1 MSAMPLRIGIRR
13 EDKNR
18 WERRV
23 PLTPRHAKELI
34 RRRELDIWVQPSK
47 IRIFH
52 DERYRQAGATVSDD
66 LGPCPV
72 VIGVKE
78 MPLVFFEPRK
88 TYLFFS
94 HTVKGQPR
102 NMPMLKRLL
111 ELGCTLLDYERMVTD
126 IGKRIVSFGRFAG
139 LAGMVDTLWALG
151 QRLNWENIDS
161 PFSGLRQAYRY
172 GELDAAKLAVKQ
184 VGDEI
189 AENGIPGELAPLII
203 GVAGYG
209 ATSQGA
215 QEILD
220 LLPVR
225 EIEARDLEQTL
236 KTCQD
241 DVHRVY
247 KVVFR
252 VRDLVAP
259 LSLDHPFKVQQYYQ
273 HPHLYRSV
281 FDAKLP
287 CLSVL
292 VNCVYWEPRY
302 PRLVTKTGLKALFS
316 RRDPPRLRVIG
327 DITCDIE
334 GAIECTLRATTP
346 EEPVFV
352 YDPLEDAIT
361 PGFQGTGPVVLAID
375 NLPCEFPKD
384 ASMAFSQGLKD
395 YLAVLARAD
404 LTVPFE
410 KVKLPPSLKRA
421 MVVYQGSLTPNYH
434 YLAAKL

>member
-1 MSAMPLRIGIRR
+1 MPARIGIRR
-13 EDKNR
+13 EEKNR

-23 PLTPRHAKELI
+23 PLTPRHVKELI

-47 IRIFH
+47 IRVFP

-66 LGPCPV
+66 LGPCAII
-72 VIGVKE
+72 IGVKE
-78 MPLVFFEPRK
+78 MPVEFLERGK

-94 HTVKGQPR
+94 HTVKGQPQ

-111 ELGCTLLDYERMVTD
+111 DLGCTLIDYERMVTD

-151 QRLNWENIDS
+151 RRLEWEKIDS

-172 GELDAAKLAVKQ
+172 GDLHQAKEAVEQ
-184 VGDEI
+184 VGHEI

-215 QEILD
+215 QEMLD
-220 LLPVR
+220 LLPAR
-225 EIEARDLEQTL
+225 EIDARDLARTVKE
-236 KTCQD
+236 CQD

-259 LSLDHPFKVQQYYQ
+259 LSPDHPFRVQHYYQ
-273 HPHLYRSV
+273 HPDLYRSV

-287 CLSVL
+287 ALSIL
-292 VNCVYWEPRY
+292 VNCIYWEPRY
-302 PRLVTKTGLKALFS
+302 PRLVSKSGLKALFS
-316 RRDPPRLRVIG
+316 QQEPPRLRVIG

-334 GAIECTLRATTP
+334 GAIECTVRATTP
-346 EEPVFV
+346 DDPVFV
-352 YDPLEDAIT
+352 YDPVKDEAT
-361 PGFQGTGPVVLAID
+361 PGVQGTGPVVLAVD

-404 LTVPFE
+404 LTVPFQR
-410 KVKLPPSLKRA
+410 VKLPPSLKRA
-421 MVVYQGSLTPNYH
+421 TILYQGSLTPDYSH
-434 YLAAKL
+434 LASQL

>member
-1 MSAMPLRIGIRR
+1 MPSRIGIRR

-23 PLTPRHAKELI
+23 TLTPRHVRELI

-47 IRIFH
+47 IRIFP
-52 DERYRQAGATVSDD
+52 DERYRQAGAKISEN
-66 LGPCPV
+66 LGPCPII
-72 VIGVKE
+72 IGVKE
-78 MPLVFFEPRK
+78 MPLEFFEPGK

-94 HTVKGQPR
+94 HTVKGQPQ
-102 NMPMLKRLL
+102 NMPLLKRLQ
-111 ELGCTLLDYERMVTD
+111 ELKCTLLDYERMVTD

-151 QRLNWENIDS
+151 QRLAWEGIDS
-161 PFSGLRQAYRY
+161 PFTGLRQAFRY
-172 GELDAAKLAVKQ
+172 GDVDAAKEAVKQ

-215 QEILD
+215 QEMID
-220 LLPVR
+220 LLPVQ
-225 EIEARDLEQTL
+225 EIEARDLERTL

-252 VRDLVAP
+252 VRDLVTP
-259 LSLDHPFKVQQYYQ
+259 LSPDHPFKVQHYYQ
-273 HPHLYRSV
+273 HPDLYRSV

-292 VNCVYWEPRY
+292 VNCIYWEPRY
-302 PRLVTKTGLKALFS
+302 PRLVTKAGLKALFS
-316 RRDPPRLRVIG
+316 HRDPPRLRVIG

-334 GAIECTLRATTP
+334 GAVECTLRVTTP
-346 EEPVFV
+346 EDPVFV
-352 YDPLEDAIT
+352 YDPVEDVIT
-361 PGFQGTGPVVLAID
+361 PGVQGRGPVVLAID

-410 KVKLPPSLKRA
+410 RVKLPPSLRRA
-421 MVVYQGSLTPNYH
+421 TILYQGALTPDYQ
-434 YLAAKL
+434 YLASTL

>member
-1 MSAMPLRIGIRR
+1 MPARIGIRR

-18 WERRV
+18 WERRA
-23 PLTPRHAKELI
+23 PLTPRHVKELI
-34 RRRELDIWVQPSK
+34 RRRELDIWVQPST
-47 IRIFH
+47 IRVFPE
-52 DERYRQAGATVSDD
+52 ERYRQAGATISDD
-66 LGPCPV
+66 LGPCPII
-72 VIGVKE
+72 IGVKE
-78 MPLVFFEPRK
+78 MPVEFFERRK

-94 HTVKGQPR
+94 HTVKGQPA

-111 ELGCTLLDYERMVTD
+111 ELECTLLDYERMVTD

-151 QRLNWENIDS
+151 QRLAREGLES

-172 GELDAAKLAVKQ
+172 RDLEAAKEAVRQ
-184 VGDEI
+184 VGHEI
-189 AENGIPGELAPLII
+189 AEDGIPAELAPLVI

-220 LLPVR
+220 LLPLR
-225 EIEARDLEQTL
+225 EVDAWNLPRTHT
-236 KTCQD
+236 TCQD

-259 LSLDHPFKVQQYYQ
+259 LSPDRPFKVQHYYQ
-273 HPHLYRSV
+273 HPDQYRSV
-281 FDAKLP
+281 FDTKLP
-287 CLSVL
+287 WLTVL
-292 VNCVYWEPRY
+292 VNCIYWEPRY
-302 PRLVTKTGLKALFS
+302 PRLVTKTALNALFS
-316 RRDPPRLRVIG
+316 RPAPPRLRVIG
-327 DITCDIE
+327 DITCDIQ
-334 GAIECTLRATTP
+334 GAIECTARATTP

-352 YDPLEDAIT
+352 YDPIADAVT
-361 PGFQGTGPVVLAID
+361 PGVEAVGPVVLAID

-410 KVKLPPSLKRA
+410 TVKLPPSLRRA
-421 MVVYQGSLTPNYH
+421 TIVYQGDLTPDYRF
-434 YLAAKL
+434 LAHNV

>member
-1 MSAMPLRIGIRR
+1 MPARIGIRR

-23 PLTPRHAKELI
+23 PLTPRHVKELI
-34 RRRELDIWVQPSK
+34 RRREVDIWVQPSK
-47 IRIFH
+47 IRIFP
-52 DERYRQAGATVSDD
+52 DERYRQAGATVGDD
-66 LGPCPV
+66 LGPCPII
-72 VIGVKE
+72 IGIKE
-78 MPLVFFEPRK
+78 MPVEFFERRK
-88 TYLFFS
+88 AYLFFS

-111 ELGCTLLDYERMVTD
+111 ELECTLLDYERMVTD

-151 QRLNWENIDS
+151 RRLAWEGLDS
-161 PFSGLRQAYRY
+161 PFAGLRQAYRY
-172 GELDAAKLAVKQ
+172 GHLDAAKDAVKQ

-189 AENGIPGELAPLII
+189 AENGVPAELAPLVI

-225 EIEARDLEQTL
+225 EIEARDLERTL
-236 KTCQD
+236 ETCLD

-259 LSLDHPFKVQQYYQ
+259 LSPDHPFKLQHYYQ
-273 HPHLYRSV
+273 HPDLYRSV
-281 FDAKLP
+281 FQAKLP

-292 VNCVYWEPRY
+292 VNGIYWEPRY
-302 PRLVTKTGLKALFS
+302 PRLVTKAGLKALFS
-316 RRDPPRLRVIG
+316 RRDAPRLRVIG

-346 EEPVFV
+346 QQPVFV
-352 YDPLEDAIT
+352 YDPFEDRIT
-361 PGFQGTGPVVLAID
+361 PGVQGTGPVVLAID
-375 NLPCEFPKD
+375 NLPCELPKD

-395 YLAVLARAD
+395 YLPVLARAD

-410 KVKLPPSLKRA
+410 RVKLPPSLKRA
-421 MVVYQGSLTPNYH
+421 MIVYRGNLTPGYQ
-434 YLAAKL
+434 YLAAKV